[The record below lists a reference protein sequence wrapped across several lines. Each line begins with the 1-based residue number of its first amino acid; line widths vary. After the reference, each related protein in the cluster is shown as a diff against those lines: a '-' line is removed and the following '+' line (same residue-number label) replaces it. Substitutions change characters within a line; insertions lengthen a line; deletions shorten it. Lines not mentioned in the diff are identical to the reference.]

1 MITFHKQL
9 SSPAGFNAG
18 EERFVET
25 WLVEL
30 SDPETKLSAIKQH
43 RDYPIRFEQHPDYP
57 EYYCIDANLEQ
68 PISAP
73 NVRPL
78 SVTWATT
85 IPKAFLVNGKPK
97 YDSDP
102 TKRPVDIHWGTYSAP
117 KTYRMAYS
125 MSQKQPTKRQIYFGY
140 KPGKSLPEAPSVP
153 IKTTADE
160 SIFVQENQAYRM
172 IRFEKHVKQVPE
184 FMAKAG
190 LFVNSD
196 TVKIQGIKFEPLELL
211 AGGLDI
217 SSVKFASGGPYYT
230 FSWYFLVA
238 QDEDGWVVKR
248 RNAGF
253 QEKVRIF
260 LGRDGKEYPSY
271 GAAAVAT
278 GGAEEKLVI
287 RPILVGPAYR
297 PQFPSAPV
305 LLTPSGRAYRAKGP
319 NDQKNDFETNT
330 GEILT
335 TESTATSGLT
345 DQDWKNAELKFQIR
359 PAIEFKKYFPLR

>member
-30 SDPETKLSAIKQH
+30 SDPETKLSVIQQH
-43 RDYPIRFEQHPDYP
+43 QDYPIRFEQHPDYP
-57 EYYCIDANLEQ
+57 AYYCIDANLDQ
-68 PISAP
+68 PITSP
-73 NVRPL
+73 NIRPL
-78 SVTWATT
+78 SVTWSTT

-117 KTYRMAYS
+117 KTFQMAYA
-125 MSQKQPTKRQIYFGY
+125 KDRRTKRQIYFGY
-140 KPGKSLPEAPSVP
+140 KPGGPLPEAPSVP

-160 SIFVQENQAYRM
+160 SIFVQENQEYRLL
-172 IRFEKHVKQVPE
+172 RFEKHVKQVPE

-190 LFVNSD
+190 LFLNSD
-196 TVKIQGIKFEPLELL
+196 TVKIQGIKFAPLELM

-217 SSVKFASGGPYYT
+217 SPVKFANGGPYYT
-230 FSWYFLVA
+230 FTWYFLVA
-238 QDEDGWVVKR
+238 ADEDGWVVKR

-253 QEKVRIF
+253 QERVKVVV
-260 LGRDGKEYPSY
+260 GRDGKEYPSY
-271 GAAAVAT
+271 GAAVLAT
-278 GGAEEKLVI
+278 GGAEEKYTI

-297 PQFPSAPV
+297 QQFPSAPV
-305 LLTPSGRAYRAKGP
+305 LLTPDGRAYRAKGP
-319 NDQKNDFETNT
+319 NDKTNNFETNT

-345 DQDWKNAELKFQIR
+345 DQHWKDAELKFQIR